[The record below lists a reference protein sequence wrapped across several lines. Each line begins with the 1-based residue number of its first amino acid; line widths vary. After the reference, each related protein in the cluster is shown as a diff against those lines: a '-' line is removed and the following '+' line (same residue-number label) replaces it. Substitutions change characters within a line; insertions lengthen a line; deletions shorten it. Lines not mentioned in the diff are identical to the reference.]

1 MQAKCRL
8 TRMSKQRKNRNCKIS
23 SLGQKNN
30 SIRTHKCLPER
41 YGRRVDSS
49 AHCRDSCSAVQMCT
63 PPNSLSTSL
72 SGSSCWD
79 VFLGTP
85 SSRSIFFFRA
95 DVGGFMLA
103 ILKGNTLTKGWLI
116 FLKLVACSG
125 LSVERS
131 YQNRRWGHGLFLERD
146 RGCAGIKERD
156 HQFTYAICPPVT
168 SSIGNKMEWGGG
180 SISDS

>member
-95 DVGGFMLA
+95 DVGRFHVSHFKRQHFDKRMVDLSEIGGMFRFIGRA
-103 ILKGNTLTKGWLI
+103 ILPGQAMGTW
-116 FLKLVACSG
+116 
-125 LSVERS
+125 
-131 YQNRRWGHGLFLERD
+131 
-146 RGCAGIKERD
+146 
-156 HQFTYAICPPVT
+156 PVP
-168 SSIGNKMEWGGG
+168 
-180 SISDS
+180 